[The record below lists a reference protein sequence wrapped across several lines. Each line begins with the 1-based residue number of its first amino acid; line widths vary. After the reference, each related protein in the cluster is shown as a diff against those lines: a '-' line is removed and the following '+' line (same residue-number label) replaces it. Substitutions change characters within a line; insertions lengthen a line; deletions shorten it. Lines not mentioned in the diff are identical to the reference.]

1 VNPVA
6 ATDLDSGGRWPR
18 RHLKDVAALLPAH
31 SVAAAGDMNVV
42 VITTARLAESLFR
55 PSGAKKARMRAEDVA
70 GAAVS
75 LGEVLVAR
83 SNTAD
88 LVGRAAMY
96 MGEPP
101 GAVAS
106 DLTIRIRS
114 GEKLYPEFLSRYLSA
129 LFVTGYW
136 QDRAGGTSGSMKKI
150 TRAQISL
157 LEIPVPALEVQR
169 SLVEGV
175 NQLMTEVER
184 ARTAAEAQVESV
196 GLLRSAVLRSAFSEG
211 SSKSWPVVNLESVSE
226 IVSGVTLGRRPPVGS
241 TRAVQYLT
249 VANVKDGYL
258 NLEDVRSIEITDS
271 ELEKWRLESGD
282 LLLTEGGDPDKL
294 GRGTIWREELPN
306 CIHQNH
312 IFRVRF
318 RTSEVLPEFAAA
330 QASSPYGKAYFFAH
344 AKQTTGIAT
353 INQRVLRAFPFL
365 RPPMPEQERIVADL
379 RARSEEIERLRRHAD
394 TELQAVKALP
404 AALLRQAFT
413 GEL

>member
-1 VNPVA
+1 MPDPIGRACLVPDLGYPAITAVDVSIWRPNPEIADPQFLVY
-6 ATDLDSGGRWPR
+6 
-18 RHLKDVAALLPAH
+18 ALSRSEWFNQVFAV
-31 SVAAAGDMNVV
+31 S
-42 VITTARLAESLFR
+42 
-55 PSGAKKARMRAEDVA
+55 SGATRPRISRSVLEEMTAPIPPLVEQRHVVSVLDKQLHQADRAR
-70 GAAVS
+70 AAV
-75 LGEVLVAR
+75 EAR
-83 SNTAD
+83 AD
-88 LVGRAAMY
+88 AA
-96 MGEPP
+96 
-101 GAVAS
+101 S
-106 DLTIRIRS
+106 
-114 GEKLYPEFLSRYLSA
+114 
-129 LFVTGYW
+129 
-136 QDRAGGTSGSMKKI
+136 
-150 TRAQISL
+150 
-157 LEIPVPALEVQR
+157 
-169 SLVEGV
+169 
-175 NQLMTEVER
+175 
-184 ARTAAEAQVESV
+184 
-196 GLLRSAVLRSAFSEG
+196 LLRSAVLRSAFSEG

-294 GRGTIWREELPN
+294 GRGTIWREEIPN